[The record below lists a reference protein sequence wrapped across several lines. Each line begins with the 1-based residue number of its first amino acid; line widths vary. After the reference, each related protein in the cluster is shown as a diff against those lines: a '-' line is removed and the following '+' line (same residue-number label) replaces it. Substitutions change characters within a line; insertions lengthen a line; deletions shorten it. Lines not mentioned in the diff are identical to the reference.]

1 VTAALVTGG
10 GSGIGRATARRLREH
25 GADVVLVDRDAE
37 AVTAAADELGA
48 HALVC
53 DVSDEAAV
61 VSAAAA
67 ARRRLGRPAD
77 ALVNAA
83 GLYRFA
89 PLLEIGADAWDELQ
103 AVNLRGTFLM
113 AREVARQL
121 IDAGG
126 GGAIVN
132 LSSIAALGASRDE
145 PDGHYGAS
153 KAAIVQLTRQMAVE
167 WGPHGIRA
175 NAVCPG
181 MIKTPML
188 RITDDAD
195 VAARFLADAVPLGR
209 FGEADEVAALVCFLL
224 SGDAAYITG
233 AMVPI
238 DGGVTAQ

>member
-1 VTAALVTGG
+1 VTAAIVTGG
-10 GSGIGRATARRLREH
+10 GSGIGRATAARLRAG
-25 GADVVLVDRDAE
+25 GADVVLVDRDAA
-37 AVTAAADELGA
+37 AVEAAATELDA

-61 VSAAAA
+61 VATVTAANA
-67 ARRRLGRPAD
+67 RLGRPAD

-83 GLYRFA
+83 GVYRFA
-89 PLLEIGADAWDELQ
+89 PLLEIDAAAWDALQ

-113 AREVARQL
+113 AREVARAL
-121 IDAGG
+121 IAAGA

-132 LSSIAALGASRDE
+132 LSSIAALGGSRHE

-175 NAVCPG
+175 NAICPG
-181 MIKTPML
+181 MIRTPML
-188 RITDDAD
+188 RMTDDPE
-195 VAARFLADAVPLGR
+195 VAARFLAETVPLGR
-209 FGEADEVAALVCFLL
+209 FGEADDVAALAGFLL
-224 SGDAAYITG
+224 SDAAAYITG